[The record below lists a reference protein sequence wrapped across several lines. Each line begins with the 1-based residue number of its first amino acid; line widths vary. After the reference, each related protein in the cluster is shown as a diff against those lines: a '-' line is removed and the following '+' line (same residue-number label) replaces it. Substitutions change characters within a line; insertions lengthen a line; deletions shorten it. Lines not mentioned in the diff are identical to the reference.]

1 MNNRSVRHRHPAA
14 LGLSELIKQCQVQHG
29 RASGPGGQHRNKVQ
43 TAVTVRHRPTG
54 VVGTGRE
61 RRSQAQNLRVAVA
74 RLRVN
79 LALEVRCAVASNHQ
93 PSGVWQAHCIGG
105 RVAVNVN
112 HTDFPLVLAEAL
124 DVLASEHADVGLS
137 AEVLGCTPSQLVK
150 LLRSQPRAVAWLNQQ
165 RQQMGLGPLR

>member
-1 MNNRSVRHRHPAA
+1 MSPERVYCHPAA
-14 LGLSELIKQCQVQHG
+14 LEPSQLVRQCHVQHG

-43 TAVTVRHRPTG
+43 TAVTIRHRPTG
-54 VVGTGRE
+54 VTGMARE

-79 LALEVRCAVASNHQ
+79 LALAVRCRVDQDHQ
-93 PSGVWQAHCIGG
+93 PSVVWRDHCVRG

-112 HTDFPLVLAEAL
+112 GTDFPSVLAEAL
-124 DVLASEHADVGLS
+124 DVIVSVDVDMGR
-137 AEVLGCTPSQLVK
+137 AGGVLQCTPSQLVK
-150 LLRSQPRAVAWLNQQ
+150 LLRAQPRAVAWMNQQ